1 MEGLLKVTPN
11 KKKSESMLKMAEITL
26 EMTNTLDIS
35 KYSSN
40 IAKDYYDI
48 IRELMGAILLLEG
61 YKTIGEGAHK
71 VIIEYFFK
79 INTLTKDEYIFLDNL
94 RDIRNRI
101 TYDGFFIEDSYIHR
115 NKNKIEQIILK
126 LKTEFKKKI
135 NI

>member
-135 NI
+135 

>member
-40 IAKDYYDI
+40 IAKDYYDV

-135 NI
+135 